1 MEELS
6 QEKLNEKIEK
16 AKELMRKN
24 SIKNTKI
31 VYGYKTD
38 QEIAEYRNIK
48 QKNRKKNKLE
58 KKSRKNNRRK

>member
-16 AKELMRKN
+16 AKELIKSH
-24 SIKNTKI
+24 SIKNAKI
-31 VYGYKTD
+31 MYGYKTD

-48 QKNRKKNKLE
+48 QKNRKRNKIS